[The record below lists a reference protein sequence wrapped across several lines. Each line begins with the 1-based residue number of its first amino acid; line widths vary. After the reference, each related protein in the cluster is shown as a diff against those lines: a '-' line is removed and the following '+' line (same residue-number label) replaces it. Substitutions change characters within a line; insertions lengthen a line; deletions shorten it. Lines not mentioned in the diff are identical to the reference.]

1 MTRTPVYR
9 LLEVLT
15 RTFCLTIFDYR
26 AEGAEHLPEDGGV
39 ILASTHES
47 HLDPV
52 ILQAALPR
60 RIKYVARTTLFRN
73 PVFGW
78 LIRSLGAVEFD
89 RDATTAGGLRTVID
103 QLTGGE
109 VVVYFPEGTRTRDGR
124 IGRIR
129 PGVALLA
136 RRSGVPV
143 VPAAIAGTF
152 DCWPRGRRFFRSG
165 RIRVVYGKPVTYE
178 GSAKREDVLDDLGR
192 RFRALKARARE
203 LP

>member
-1 MTRTPVYR
+1 VNRTPVYR

-26 AEGAEHLPEDGGV
+26 AEGAERLPEEGGV

-78 LIRSLGAVEFD
+78 LIRSLGAVAFD
-89 RDATTAGGLRTVID
+89 RDATTAGGLKTVID
-103 QLTGGE
+103 ELTGGE
-109 VVVYFPEGTRTRDGR
+109 VVVYFPEGTRSRDGEM
-124 IGRIR
+124 GRIR
-129 PGVALLA
+129 PGIALLA
-136 RRSGVPV
+136 RRSGAAV
-143 VPAAIAGTF
+143 VPTAIDGTYG
-152 DCWPRGRRFFRSG
+152 CWPRGRKFFRSG
-165 RIRVVYGKPVTYE
+165 RIRVVYGEPVRYD
-178 GSAKREDVLDDLGR
+178 GSAKREEVLDDLER
-192 RFRALKARARE
+192 RLRALKARARE